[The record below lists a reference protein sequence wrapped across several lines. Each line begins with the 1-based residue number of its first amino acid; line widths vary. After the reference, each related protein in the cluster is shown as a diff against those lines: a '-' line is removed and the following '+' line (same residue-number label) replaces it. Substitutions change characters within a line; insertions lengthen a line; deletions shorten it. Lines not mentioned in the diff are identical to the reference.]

1 MAYQKKRRKKELWSP
16 ENSETQTGMLEMEKE
31 THRTVTA
38 LRSTWVN
45 SSINSLKWQ
54 FLQNCPQQQQQQ
66 QQQAGIMSVPRL
78 NFHELA
84 TRTENRATSPEN
96 RESRIENQEPR
107 IESPQNP
114 ASVPDPSPHF
124 CSTDFVCVL
133 VFVMAW
139 SPPLVPPL

>member
-54 FLQNCPQQQQQQ
+54 FLQNCPKTT
-66 QQQAGIMSVPRL
+66 AATTATTSWDHVCATLKFPRIGYK
-78 NFHELA
+78 
-84 TRTENRATSPEN
+84 NRESSNEP
-96 RESRIENQEPR
+96 RESRIKNREPR
-107 IESPQNP
+107 TKNREPP
-114 ASVPDPSPHF
+114 KPSL
-124 CSTDFVCVL
+124 C
-133 VFVMAW
+133 AW
-139 SPPLVPPL
+139 SLPPFL